1 MVKNEKKWYH
11 KSGPTYDREKDEH
24 IYSTNY
30 WNVASAATFIPGI
43 ILLVLS
49 LILMINWTVNIG
61 VPVRREFSN
70 YINSA
75 DDMYDPH
82 LVIQNLERSIQ
93 GIGNL
98 GLKPTDNA
106 AIFSWGKNYK
116 HTPQYSIDQI
126 TSVIDYANNFIE
138 WKEQSYNTTVIEVAA
153 DVYDEKMSH
162 LRDITDDI
170 DTDTVATAYCLKTPG
185 CLWYVYDA
193 TLFVIG
199 FLTIF
204 VGAIFGAIGSE
215 E

>member
-1 MVKNEKKWYH
+1 MTKNERKWYH
-11 KSGPTYDREKDEH
+11 KSGSTYDREKDEY

-82 LVIQNLERSIQ
+82 LVIRNLERSIQ
-93 GIGNL
+93 GIENL

-106 AIFSWGKNYK
+106 AIFSWGKNYR

-185 CLWYVYDA
+185 CLWHAYDA

-199 FLTIF
+199 FLTIL
-204 VGAIFGAIGSE
+204 VGAVFGVIGSE